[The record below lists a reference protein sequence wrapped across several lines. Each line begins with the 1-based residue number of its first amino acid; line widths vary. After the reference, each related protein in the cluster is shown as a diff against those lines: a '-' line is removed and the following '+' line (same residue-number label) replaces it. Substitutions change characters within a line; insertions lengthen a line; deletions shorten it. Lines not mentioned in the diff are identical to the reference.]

1 PGLGTLYVD
10 PKTLP
15 EGPFLAYDHQGK
27 LVSTVYMIPL
37 KDIDAHKKVENL
49 KAPGGKVVSVDMYYN
64 AGHPGVEEPHYHI
77 VLWHLANDSHSLR
90 IPTSAQPWASD
101 YLVDPGDRFEV
112 VLTVPG
118 VYDYFCTPHEMAG
131 MVGRIIVGQ
140 PSGPG
145 TLPFDYF
152 KGDASKASWKEV

>member
-1 PGLGTLYVD
+1 MIRKTLLALSTLALLSGPAFAASVEKAPPPAPYQAVSKLVKLPDFLPGLGTLYVD

-77 VLWHLANDSHSLR
+77 VLWHVANGE
-90 IPTSAQPWASD
+90 Q
-101 YLVDPGDRFEV
+101 LV
-112 VLTVPG
+112 
-118 VYDYFCTPHEMAG
+118 A
-131 MVGRIIVGQ
+131 
-140 PSGPG
+140 
-145 TLPFDYF
+145 
-152 KGDASKASWKEV
+152 K